1 MQKLPLLTYLHSSNL
16 TPSSL
21 LGCPRLGES
30 GGDDAT
36 EEVPL
41 TRLRGGRMNA
51 LPFQPMQ
58 DKMKCIRARIGI
70 RSGKEPTDKMHKE
83 EGKRQSERA
92 MAFPHLMLFFS
103 ILRAARPDDRRRCG
117 RGRVTGDT
125 RGTITGEDEVVARD

>member
-1 MQKLPLLTYLHSSNL
+1 MILCLALPGCSLANSHAFLPISVHLYLSNL

-41 TRLRGGRMNA
+41 TRLRGGRTVAVA
-51 LPFQPMQ
+51 LPFQPMP

-83 EGKRQSERA
+83 EGKRQSEQ
-92 MAFPHLMLFFS
+92 
-103 ILRAARPDDRRRCG
+103 
-117 RGRVTGDT
+117 
-125 RGTITGEDEVVARD
+125 